1 MANINFDVE
10 EFICESPILTSVVY
24 TGIRYIFE
32 FSYTSQGDYY
42 YTFDPTTEIQIW
54 YQTDGQS
61 TWYQVSP
68 PLNALPFNANGYEID
83 LLNYVPEPKGV
94 TIFKIILINN
104 AGCNNESNTID
115 VTVN

>member
-1 MANINFDVE
+1 MGNINFDVE

-32 FSYTSQGDYY
+32 LSYTSQGDYY

-54 YQTDGQS
+54 YQTDGQP

-68 PLNALPFNANGYEID
+68 PSNPPFNANGYEID
-83 LLNYVPEPKGV
+83 LINYVPEPTVV

-104 AGCNNESNTID
+104 AGCSNESNTID
-115 VTVN
+115 VMV